1 MIPFLLICA
10 GVLGALLDILL
21 HVLQLHDLPMFRYL
35 QNHTAAITLLSVGLI
50 GLSLLVQFNAGTL
63 VMVAFIAFLA
73 ITSPNS
79 NKKETNPVQLELFAP
94 EEVFSQRPSVPAPF
108 STAGEVCYAPPNLQI
123 WA

>member
-1 MIPFLLICA
+1 MIAFLLICA

-21 HVLQLHDLPMFRYL
+21 YVLQLHDLPMFRYL
-35 QNHTAAITLLSVGLI
+35 QNHTSAITLLSVGLI

-79 NKKETNPVQLELFAP
+79 NKKDKPPEAIYSDPVEGSSIPPPFTLFSA
-94 EEVFSQRPSVPAPF
+94 SQ
-108 STAGEVCYAPPNLQI
+108 VCYPPANLQI
-123 WA
+123 WP

>member
-1 MIPFLLICA
+1 MIAFLLICA

-21 HVLQLHDLPMFRYL
+21 HVLQLHDIPMFRYL

-79 NKKETNPVQLELFAP
+79 NKKDKLP
-94 EEVFSQRPSVPAPF
+94 EEIFPTQIERPSVPAPF
-108 STAGEVCYAPPNLQI
+108 GTAGEVRYAPPNLQI